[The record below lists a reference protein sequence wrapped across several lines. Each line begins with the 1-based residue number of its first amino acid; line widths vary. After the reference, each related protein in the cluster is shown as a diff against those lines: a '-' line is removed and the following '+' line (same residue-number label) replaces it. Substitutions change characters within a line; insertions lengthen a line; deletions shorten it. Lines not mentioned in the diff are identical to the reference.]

1 MQVVTGI
8 PYGKEVDIWSCG
20 VILYILLVGYPPWD
34 FAWEDDMRHKLYSQI
49 KSGQYRYE
57 SPEWDEVKY
66 YSVTLQTID
75 FSIKGQLF
83 LHFELVN
90 MNIYVKVT
98 SDAKD
103 LIDKMMSVDPAK
115 RATAKAALDHPWI
128 SQREVVASH
137 SERHETIDK
146 LKNFLSARSRFRA
159 AVFATIAAGR
169 ANFGK
174 EQEEVSDISYE
185 DEDGLEESQV

>member
-1 MQVVTGI
+1 M
-8 PYGKEVDIWSCG
+8 D
-20 VILYILLVGYPPWD
+20 
-34 FAWEDDMRHKLYSQI
+34 
-49 KSGQYRYE
+49 
-57 SPEWDEVKY
+57 
-66 YSVTLQTID
+66 
-75 FSIKGQLF
+75 
-83 LHFELVN
+83 
-90 MNIYVKVT
+90 IYVKVT

-115 RATAKAALDHPWI
+115 RATAKEALDHPWI
-128 SQREVVASH
+128 SQREIVASH

-174 EQEEVSDISYE
+174 EQEEVSDIPYE

>member
-1 MQVVTGI
+1 
-8 PYGKEVDIWSCG
+8 
-20 VILYILLVGYPPWD
+20 
-34 FAWEDDMRHKLYSQI
+34 
-49 KSGQYRYE
+49 
-57 SPEWDEVKY
+57 
-66 YSVTLQTID
+66 
-75 FSIKGQLF
+75 
-83 LHFELVN
+83 

-115 RATAKAALDHPWI
+115 RATAKEALDHPWI
-128 SQREVVASH
+128 SQREIVASH

>member
-1 MQVVTGI
+1 MGR
-8 PYGKEVDIWSCG
+8 GKLLFSHLASHLPFQLRRI
-20 VILYILLVGYPPWD
+20 IYI
-34 FAWEDDMRHKLYSQI
+34 F
-49 KSGQYRYE
+49 
-57 SPEWDEVKY
+57 
-66 YSVTLQTID
+66 
-75 FSIKGQLF
+75 
-83 LHFELVN
+83 FELVN
-90 MNIYVKVT
+90 MDIYVKVT

-115 RATAKAALDHPWI
+115 RATAKEALDHPWI
-128 SQREVVASH
+128 SQREIVASH

-185 DEDGLEESQV
+185 DEDGPEESQV